1 MGVCRVRRFVLN
13 MLLDS
18 QGSLHIPR
26 GGMVVQDI
34 VKDLQQ
40 MAAQP
45 ELDLMSTQTHS
56 SLSGGE
62 YSPMSA
68 VTSLL
73 LTF

>member
-1 MGVCRVRRFVLN
+1 M
-13 MLLDS
+13 
-18 QGSLHIPR
+18 
-26 GGMVVQDI
+26 VQDI

-68 VTSLL
+68 VYSVFLL
-73 LTF
+73 VRNPVVMNFSARLNISVGW

>member
-1 MGVCRVRRFVLN
+1 M
-13 MLLDS
+13 
-18 QGSLHIPR
+18 
-26 GGMVVQDI
+26 QDI

-68 VTSLL
+68 VASLSLL
-73 LTF
+73 VQIPVVVDFSARLNIFVGW